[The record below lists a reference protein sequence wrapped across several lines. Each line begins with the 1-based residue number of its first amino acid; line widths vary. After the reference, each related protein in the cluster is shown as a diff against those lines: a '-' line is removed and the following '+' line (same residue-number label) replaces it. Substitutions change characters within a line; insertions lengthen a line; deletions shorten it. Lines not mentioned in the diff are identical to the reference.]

1 MSREACVFSVFSGDL
16 RDWGGEWGHPMDG
29 HPAASMWSLNASMI
43 TTPPFCAA
51 RDTGSSTRHCTKR
64 FGPAARPHRAPPSR
78 HGNSVLWPNSRKTVQ
93 PIAARSQLGS
103 RHPPER
109 ALPETFCGFRD
120 IKQRRVFSQTADH
133 HSPRRLQSFQKR
145 SLSVRSIGVHHETF
159 AKPAFEQRNAP
170 VHQPGSQFKFCAK
183 LPRGLA
189 NSFKDLR
196 ILPADRHQSQQRHS
210 MQPHC
215 GCFTSQ
221 LMVTQT

>member
-43 TTPPFCAA
+43 TTPPLCAA
-51 RDTGSSTRHCTKR
+51 RDRFQHATLHQTFRTCCSPAPCTSYTSWKFCSMAEQSENSSTDR
-64 FGPAARPHRAPPSR
+64 FTITTRITPSAGACVAR
-78 HGNSVLWPNSRKTVQ
+78 
-93 PIAARSQLGS
+93 
-103 RHPPER
+103 
-109 ALPETFCGFRD
+109 TFCGFRD
-120 IKQRRVFSQTADH
+120 IKQRRVFSQAAHH
-133 HSPRRLQSFQKR
+133 HSRRRLQSFQKR